1 MAIVLDTHTHLVPVQ
16 SRHLSGVRGIEWDAA
31 TEKLLVDG
39 KTIGMKQVFRPSALI
54 DWMDRFSI
62 GHAWVSPPPPLFR
75 PHLDAG
81 VAGEW
86 ARALTA
92 GLDEIVEPMRDR
104 LSSVC
109 FLPIEHPR
117 EAERIAAERL
127 AAGNKLFTASTGG
140 PDVFLSHADYDGLW
154 GVLSGGGALLFLHP
168 GESHDQRLEPFY
180 LTNLL
185 GNPQETGIA
194 VAHLIFADVLFRFS
208 GMTVLLSHGGGTVP
222 ALAGRWEQGFRT
234 DRPGVNMSIA
244 PPSAQ
249 LKRFHADCVTHS
261 NATLAAARDAFGG
274 GNIVFGSDWPFPMG
288 LLEPDTQLAGSDPAD
303 IFGANTQ
310 RLLDAFR

>member
-39 KTIGMKQVFRPSALI
+39 KTIGMKQLFRPSALI

-109 FLPIEHPR
+109 FLPIEQPR

-168 GESHDQRLEPFY
+168 GESRDQRLEPFY

-194 VAHLIFADVLFRFS
+194 VAHLIFADVLVRFS

-234 DRPGVNMSIA
+234 DRPGVNTSIA

-249 LKRFHADCVTHS
+249 LKRFHADCATHS